1 MAVVQTT
8 GREDGQGVEVLTGL
22 PRADFSRKERSM
34 TDLPPDLLPEGFRD
48 RLPPQAEAAARV
60 ARAMLDV
67 MASHGYARVAPAIA
81 EFESGLA
88 ARSGEATRNS
98 LVRFTDPVSGHTLA
112 LRGDITVQV
121 GRIATTR
128 LAEAP
133 RPLRLCYHGQV
144 LRLRA
149 RQLRPERE
157 ITQLGAELIGNDSV
171 AAASEIVSV
180 AIDALEAAGVKDIT
194 VDFTLPDLVETLAVE
209 ALPLAADQIDSVR
222 TELDMKDAGGLAALG
237 AHAYLPLLAAT
248 GPFAEA
254 VEKLRAIDAGGTL
267 ASRIVALEAIAAS
280 VEGRATI
287 TLDPTERHGF
297 AYQSWFGFMLFAK
310 GYSAALGRGGAYAIS
325 KPGGDEEV
333 AIGFS
338 LFPDPL
344 IEAATDDGENRRMF
358 LPLGTLPAK
367 AAQMRAEGWITVA
380 ALDATDSAKAL
391 GCGHVLQNGR
401 AEPV

>member
-1 MAVVQTT
+1 
-8 GREDGQGVEVLTGL
+8 
-22 PRADFSRKERSM
+22 M
-34 TDLPPDLLPEGFRD
+34 TSIPPDLLPEGFRD

-67 MASHGYARVAPAIA
+67 LASNGYARVSPAIA

-88 ARSGEATRNS
+88 ARSGGAARNQ
-98 LVRFTDPVSGHTLA
+98 LLRFTDPVSGHTLA

-128 LAEAP
+128 LAEAA
-133 RPLRLCYHGQV
+133 RPLRVCYHGQV

-171 AAASEIVSV
+171 AAASEIVRV

-209 ALPLAADQIDSVR
+209 ALPLAPDQIDAVR
-222 TELDMKDAGGLAALG
+222 SELDMKDAGGLSALG
-237 AHAYLPLLAAT
+237 ADAYLPLLAAT

-254 VEKLRAIDAGGTL
+254 VQKLRAIDAGGAL
-267 ASRIVALEAIAAS
+267 ASRIAALEAIAGAVS
-280 VEGRATI
+280 GRATI

-297 AYQSWFGFMLFAK
+297 EYQSWFGFTLFAK
-310 GYSAALGRGGAYAIS
+310 GYTAALGRGGTYAIS
-325 KPGGDEEV
+325 KPKGGEEV

-338 LFPDPL
+338 LYPDPL
-344 IEAATDDGENRRMF
+344 IDAATEEMENRRIFM
-358 LPLGTLPAK
+358 PLGTLPGK
-367 AAQMRAEGWITVA
+367 AAEMRSEGWVTIA
-380 ALDATDSAKAL
+380 ALDANDSATAL
-391 GCGHVLQNGR
+391 GCAYTLENGSV
-401 AEPV
+401 EPV

>member
-1 MAVVQTT
+1 
-8 GREDGQGVEVLTGL
+8 
-22 PRADFSRKERSM
+22 M
-34 TDLPPDLLPEGFRD
+34 TSIPPDLLPEGFRD

-67 MASHGYARVAPAIA
+67 LASNGYARVAPAIA

-88 ARSGEATRNS
+88 ARSGGATRNE
-98 LVRFTDPVSGHTLA
+98 LLRFTDPVSGHTLA

-121 GRIATTR
+121 GRIAITR

-171 AAASEIVSV
+171 AAVAEIVSI

-209 ALPLAADQIDSVR
+209 ALPLTADQIDAVR
-222 TELDMKDAGGLAALG
+222 SELDMKDAGGLSVLG
-237 AHAYLPLLAAT
+237 ADAYLPLLAAT

-254 VEKLRAIDAGGTL
+254 VEKLRAIDAGGAL
-267 ASRIVALEAIAAS
+267 ASRIGALEAIAAS
-280 VEGRATI
+280 VAGRATI

-310 GYSAALGRGGAYAIS
+310 GYSAALGRGGTYAIS
-325 KPGGDEEV
+325 RPDGGEEV

-344 IEAATDDGENRRMF
+344 IDMATDDMENRRLF
-358 LPLGTLPAK
+358 LPLGTLSAK
-367 AAQMRAEGWITVA
+367 GLQMRSEGWVTVA
-380 ALDATDSAKAL
+380 ALDASDSAERL
-391 GCGHVLQNGR
+391 GCTHILANGQ
-401 AEPV
+401 ATPL

>member
-1 MAVVQTT
+1 
-8 GREDGQGVEVLTGL
+8 
-22 PRADFSRKERSM
+22 M
-34 TDLPPDLLPEGFRD
+34 TNIPSELLPEGFRD
-48 RLPPQAEAAARV
+48 RLPPQAETAARV
-60 ARAMLDV
+60 TRAMLDV
-67 MASHGYARVAPAIA
+67 MAAHGYARVSPAIA

-88 ARSGEATRNS
+88 ARSGGSARNE
-98 LVRFTDPVSGHTLA
+98 LLRFTDPVSGHTLA

-128 LAEAP
+128 LAESA

-157 ITQLGAELIGNDSV
+157 ITQLGAELVGNDSV

-194 VDFTLPDLVETLAVE
+194 VDFTLPDLVETLAE
-209 ALPLAADQIDSVR
+209 KALPLAADQIDAVR
-222 TELDMKDAGGLAALG
+222 SELDMKDAGGLSALG
-237 AHAYLPLLAAT
+237 ADAYLPLLAAT
-248 GPFAEA
+248 GAFADA
-254 VEKLRAIDAGGTL
+254 VERLRAIDAGGAL
-267 ASRIVALEAIAAS
+267 ASRIAALEAIATS
-280 VEGRATI
+280 VAGRATI

-297 AYQSWFGFMLFAK
+297 AYQSWFGFTVFAK
-310 GYSAALGRGGAYAIS
+310 GYSAALGRGGTYAIA
-325 KPGGDEEV
+325 KPDGGEEV

-344 IEAATDDGENRRMF
+344 IDAATGDIENRRLF
-358 LPLGTLPAK
+358 LPLGTFPAK
-367 AAQMRAEGWITVA
+367 AVQMRNDGWVTVA
-380 ALDATDSAKAL
+380 ALGSDDNAQAL
-391 GCGHVLQNGR
+391 DCAFVLENGR